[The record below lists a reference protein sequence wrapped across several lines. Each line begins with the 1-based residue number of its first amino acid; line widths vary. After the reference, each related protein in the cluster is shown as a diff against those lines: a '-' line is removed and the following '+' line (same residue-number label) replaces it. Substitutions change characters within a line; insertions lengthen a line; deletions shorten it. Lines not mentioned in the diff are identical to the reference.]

1 MLDHDTIKKVL
12 KKTLS
17 KGGDYADIFIEFRKA
32 NSIHLEDNKVEK
44 IITGIDAGVGIRLI
58 SKGSTSFAYSN
69 DPSKDALMGLADI
82 LSGQVRGAQESLLQ
96 CDMKVLRP
104 MVDFPIEIFPDDVP
118 TIDKIKLVKDSERI
132 SRSYDNRIRQVSINY
147 RDTCQKV
154 IIGNSD
160 GVIVE
165 DERVYTTFV
174 IHVIASEEGK
184 IQTGYE
190 SSGGLVGFELFKN
203 NLVEELSL
211 KASKR
216 AVMMLSARRAPGGRM
231 PVVISSE
238 AGGTMIHEAVGHGLE
253 ADLVGEGLSVYSDK
267 IGSEIASPLITVVD
281 DPTLMNKRGSYRF
294 DDEGTPSQRTVL
306 IERGILKNYM
316 YDRLTALKAGV
327 TSTGNGRRESYQHR
341 PIPRMSNTYI
351 LPGRSSPDEI
361 IRSTHRGLFVKKMG
375 GGQVNTVTGEFVF
388 EVQEGYLIENGLI
401 AEPVR
406 EATLIGNGPDIL
418 RSIDMVGSDLGF
430 SIGTCG
436 KDSQGVPVSDGMPTI
451 RIPDIV
457 VGGEVSQ

>member
-12 KKTLS
+12 RKTLS

-32 NSIHLEDNKVEK
+32 NSVHLEDNKVEK

-69 DPSKDALMGLADI
+69 DLSKDALMGLADI
-82 LSGQVRGAQESLLQ
+82 LSGQVGGAQESILQ
-96 CDMKVLRP
+96 YDMRVLRP
-104 MVDFPIEIFPDDVP
+104 MVDFPIEIFPEDVP
-118 TIDKIKLVKDSERI
+118 MIDKIKLVKDSERI

-147 RDTCQKV
+147 RDICQKV

-253 ADLVGEGLSVYSDK
+253 ADLVVEGLSVYSDK